1 MCLLILSYIL
11 LFFKFQIRIDDARE
25 FVKTGKVEIADI
37 LVFYNSATDA
47 LLKQYA
53 KEVRVIQGSTAWKTA
68 IVYEHIL
75 RAIDNIGINAAYV
88 IKFFL
93 RGVLSNEET
102 VQYIRSKILFL
113 DYLEQASSFSPVV
126 DRRLKMIRNGKN
138 YRKLLEM

>member
-1 MCLLILSYIL
+1 MLPILWKSQN
-11 LFFKFQIRIDDARE
+11 FQIVQSRARIRNKYIME
-25 FVKTGKVEIADI
+25 
-37 LVFYNSATDA
+37 DA

-75 RAIDNIGINAAYV
+75 RAVDNIGINAAYV

-93 RGVLSNEET
+93 RGRLSNEE
-102 VQYIRSKILFL
+102 VIQYIRSKILFL
-113 DYLEQASSFSPVV
+113 DYLEQASSFSPEV
-126 DRRLKMIRNGKN
+126 DRKLKMIRNGKN